1 MLFNIVIETLYIIAS
16 RLNNTFVTKNL
27 VFGEWL
33 MSNRLFMSDKS
44 HSRIIFLNL
53 DGKSIPVEVIFKDEK
68 LWLPHCV
75 LADLLDATEQEITQ
89 HLVNMHAHGE
99 LDAMSCSTSVQLFSK
114 QDGSEVSEATRY
126 YNLDALIA
134 LSLRIQSTRAISFRK
149 WATRLL
155 SDYIVKGF
163 VMDDK
168 HLKHPD
174 YFLSVDYFADML
186 ERISDIRESSRTFY
200 QKLTD
205 IYAQC
210 SVDYSKNAAI
220 TLNFYKRV
228 SCRLYWAISQHL
240 DIISGQ
246 ADAIKPDFEKTDNL
260 QHLVSMYLDYAQS
273 LASNGI
279 GLTMAAWV
287 ARIDVL
293 LQFNKE
299 DLLYDPQ
306 GMVCKAIT
314 QALSI
319 NDYELYKTGWAES
332 YQSDYDS
339 FIDLPSFGT
348 R

>member
-1 MLFNIVIETLYIIAS
+1 
-16 RLNNTFVTKNL
+16 
-27 VFGEWL
+27 
-33 MSNRLFMSDKS
+33 MSNRSFTSDELR
-44 HSRIIFLNL
+44 SRIIFLNH
-53 DGKSIPVEVIFKDEK
+53 DGKSIPLKVILKDEK
-68 LWLPHCV
+68 LWLPHYV
-75 LADLLDATEQEITQ
+75 LADLLGATEYEITE
-89 HLVNMHAHGE
+89 HLVNMHAQGE
-99 LDAMSCSTSVQLFSK
+99 LDVMSCSTAVQLFSK
-114 QDGSEVSEATRY
+114 HDGTEVSEATRY

-134 LSLRIQSTRAISFRK
+134 LSLRIQSRRSISFRK

-174 YFLSVDYFADML
+174 YFLSKDYFADML

-220 TLNFYKRV
+220 TLSFYKRV
-228 SCRLYWAISQHL
+228 SCRLYWAITQHL
-240 DIISGQ
+240 HNISVQ
-246 ADAIKPDFEKTDNL
+246 ADAIQPDFKMTDNL

-273 LASNGI
+273 LASHDI
-279 GLTMAAWV
+279 GLTMADWV

-306 GMVCKAIT
+306 GRVCKAIT

-319 NDYELYKTGWAES
+319 NDYQLYKTQWAES
-332 YQSDYDS
+332 YQPDYDS